1 MLVIIQ
7 YQCKKN
13 LIVSS
18 SYKCTKATAKN
29 NFYTDNMKIPS
40 EFRMFYGWLAVSGVR
55 LADRVATSSSPR
67 RSKIGRTTRV
77 LLEYV
82 VVVGAA
88 QDSNGEP

>member
-13 LIVSS
+13 LIVLS

-29 NFYTDNMKIPS
+29 NFCTDNIKIPS
-40 EFRMFYGWLAVSGVR
+40 EFRMFCGWLAVSGVR
-55 LADRVATSSSPR
+55 LVNSVATPSSPR
-67 RSKIGRTTRV
+67 HSKIGRTKRV
-77 LLEYV
+77 LLEHV

-88 QDSNGEP
+88 RDSNVEP